1 MTTGQRGFLWSKTGE
16 GQRGVAAI
24 EFALVFV
31 LFFMVMYGII
41 SYGVVFAI
49 QHSLTHAANEG
60 ARAAV
65 KDVGSVADRMTLA
78 STTAAN
84 AVAWLGTRAPVPEV
98 TLPPCPNAGFTCVK
112 VAMTYNYA
120 ANPIVPPIA
129 GLGLVLPATLT
140 AQATVQVVP

>member
-1 MTTGQRGFLWSKTGE
+1 MMATRERQFDSKARE
-16 GQRGVAAI
+16 KQRGVAAI

-31 LFFMVMYGII
+31 IFFLVLYGII

-65 KDVGSVADRMTLA
+65 ADAANMGERVTRATL
-78 STTAAN
+78 TANN
-84 AVAWLGTRAPVPEV
+84 AVAWLGTRAPAPAI
-98 TLPPCPNAGFTCVK
+98 TFPPCPNIGFTCIRVSL
-112 VAMTYNYA
+112 TYNYA

-129 GLGLVLPATLT
+129 GLGLVLPASLS
-140 AQATVQVVP
+140 AQATVQFVP